1 MAEPRAASRRLL
13 YVVAE
18 SWPTFRQDVAVL
30 FGRALPRLGLESDLV
45 ALHEGRPPAPPWGG
59 GEALL
64 RPAPAGTAGRRLGA
78 FWHALRTMA
87 GARRERYA
95 ALQVRDLPLVAT
107 LALAVGAWKR
117 LPVYYWMSYP
127 IPEGQ
132 IALARERGLS
142 AGWMKWAYPMA
153 SGLVG
158 RALLRHVV
166 LRRADHVFVQ
176 SDRMREEL
184 HALGV
189 PWQRLTPV
197 PMGVDLEAVA
207 ALRAAKPA
215 RADGARV
222 IGYLGSLDRPRRIER
237 LFEMLARVREQVPQ
251 ARLLIVGGT
260 EDTVHERWLRQRAQA
275 LGVDAAIDWTGWLPT
290 AEGWAR
296 LAAAEVALSPFP
308 RGPLLDSASPTK
320 VPEYLAL
327 GLPVVCNDNPDQQ
340 AVIAA
345 SGAGRCVP
353 YTPEDFAA
361 AVLELLALTPQQR
374 EAMADAGRRWVAG
387 QRDYRRIARDVAAAY
402 AALGVGD
409 AAAEIPDGQPLGG
422 RGSGAR

>member
-1 MAEPRAASRRLL
+1 MAERAASRRLL

-45 ALHEGRPPAPPWGG
+45 ALHEGRPPTPPWGG

-64 RPAPAGTAGRRLGA
+64 RAAPAGTAGRRLGA
-78 FWHALRTMA
+78 FWHALRTMT

-95 ALQVRDLPLVAT
+95 ALQVRDLPVVAT
-107 LALAVGAWKR
+107 LALVVGAWKK

-127 IPEGQ
+127 MPEGQ

-142 AGWMKWAYPMA
+142 AGWMKWLYPMA

-158 RALLRHVV
+158 RALLRRVV

-176 SDRMREEL
+176 SERMRDEV

-197 PMGVDLEAVA
+197 PMGVDLDAVA
-207 ALRAAKPA
+207 ALRPAAPA
-215 RADGARV
+215 PRTDGVRV

-237 LFEMLARVREQVPQ
+237 LFEMLARVRERLPQ

-260 EDTVHERWLRQRAQA
+260 EDAVHERWLRQRAQA
-275 LGVDAAIDWTGWLPT
+275 LGVDDAIDWTGWLPT

-345 SGAGRCVP
+345 CGAGRCVP

-361 AVLELLALTPQQR
+361 AVLELLALPPHER
-374 EAMADAGRRWVAG
+374 AAMAAAGRRWVERH
-387 QRDYRRIARDVAAAY
+387 RDYRRIARDVAAAY
-402 AALGVGD
+402 ATLGVGS
-409 AAAEIPDGQPLGG
+409 AAPRLPAGRPLGE
-422 RGSGAR
+422 RGG